1 MRTADLRTA
10 GRGRGVSDRAVFGD
24 FSGAARQQLG
34 SPAALRT
41 AAVRGGHVPEIRH
54 SLLRLLLV
62 MSRYVQDITLQ
73 PVRPPSLGRPPPAGW
88 DRAGLE
94 AREALRRALAGLYG
108 DTISR
113 RRPGVQ
119 AGSELARRLDGAA
132 LSLTYGRDLL
142 HTHLARG
149 PRGGV
154 RYQSEWGKVV
164 TSPRVHQALLAELGF
179 LARQLAPLG
188 EDLARSPRARGSP
201 AARQAVTG
209 ACHWLQTMDT
219 SIRRALREDPLP
231 AGVVELLRAVPV
243 NSPPPRLP
251 ADATRAAGSLPGAV
265 IDAAERARH
274 AAWLS
279 AAQPPWPPGMTVS
292 SLRQVAA
299 ANTFTSR
306 HCELL
311 LRSLATPASGLTG
324 EAGTAV
330 PAAAEAAGQARV
342 RWLGIAHA
350 LDQITTS
357 SQEQFTPTAAAAGDL
372 ALQTGRLAH
381 ADPGWSPG
389 SKPAHGRGPM
399 GSLAHEPGE
408 AARLLAA
415 AHEACDA
422 MNRLAS
428 ADRRQVHALASA
440 GRLLAATAP
449 GPDTLDMLGPLAPAP
464 PDRTGALLTL
474 YEFTARASADA
485 TTAVSEAASAA
496 GAPHRIA
503 LPEMTGQAGDW
514 GDPAAEPEAAEHLAE
529 AQAAYEPGRVEQ
541 TLRGLGIT
549 DTNLIRRGAQID
561 RATEQLI
568 TQAAARKEPSQADPL
583 RYVDAKATKP
593 TGRDQEL
600 RSADP
605 PPCLPAATTSPIQ
618 AEGVEAE
625 P

>member
-1 MRTADLRTA
+1 MRTADLRAA

-24 FSGAARQQLG
+24 FTGAARQQLG
-34 SPAALRT
+34 PPATLRT

-62 MSRYVQDITLQ
+62 MSRYVQDITPQ

-108 DTISR
+108 DTLRR

-119 AGSELARRLDGAA
+119 AGSELARRLDAAA

-142 HTHLARG
+142 HTHLAHG

-154 RYQSEWGKVV
+154 RYQLRMGEGRHLAANPPGAAGRDGIPGPPARAPGGRPGPFAAGPGQ
-164 TSPRVHQALLAELGF
+164 PRSAPGSDGRVPLAADHGHLHPPG
-179 LARQLAPLG
+179 P
-188 EDLARSPRARGSP
+188 ARGPSTGGRCGVAARCPRQFTPAP
-201 AARQAVTG
+201 AAG
-209 ACHWLQTMDT
+209 
-219 SIRRALREDPLP
+219 RRHPGSQQP
-231 AGVVELLRAVPV
+231 AR
-243 NSPPPRLP
+243 
-251 ADATRAAGSLPGAV
+251 AV

-357 SQEQFTPTAAAAGDL
+357 SQEQFTL
-372 ALQTGRLAH
+372 SRGRSRRPRAVDRPPR
-381 ADPGWSPG
+381 ARRPGLESGQQARPRQGTDGEPG
-389 SKPAHGRGPM
+389 SRARRSRPHPGRG
-399 GSLAHEPGE
+399 A
-408 AARLLAA
+408 
-415 AHEACDA
+415 
-422 MNRLAS
+422 
-428 ADRRQVHALASA
+428 
-440 GRLLAATAP
+440 
-449 GPDTLDMLGPLAPAP
+449 
-464 PDRTGALLTL
+464 
-474 YEFTARASADA
+474 
-485 TTAVSEAASAA
+485 
-496 GAPHRIA
+496 
-503 LPEMTGQAGDW
+503 
-514 GDPAAEPEAAEHLAE
+514 
-529 AQAAYEPGRVEQ
+529 
-541 TLRGLGIT
+541 
-549 DTNLIRRGAQID
+549 
-561 RATEQLI
+561 
-568 TQAAARKEPSQADPL
+568 
-583 RYVDAKATKP
+583 
-593 TGRDQEL
+593 
-600 RSADP
+600 
-605 PPCLPAATTSPIQ
+605 
-618 AEGVEAE
+618 
-625 P
+625 

>member
-10 GRGRGVSDRAVFGD
+10 GRGRGVSGRAVFGD
-24 FSGAARQQLG
+24 FTGAARQQLG

-73 PVRPPSLGRPPPAGW
+73 PVRPPSLGPPPPAGW

-154 RYQSEWGKVV
+154 RYRSEWGNAV

-231 AGVVELLRAVPV
+231 ASVCGAAARCPGQFTPAPATGRRHPGGRQPARGGHRCRGAGPSRCLALGCAAAVAT
-243 NSPPPRLP
+243 RDDRELP
-251 ADATRAAGSLPGAV
+251 AAGRRREHV
-265 IDAAERARH
+265 H
-274 AAWLS
+274 
-279 AAQPPWPPGMTVS
+279 QP
-292 SLRQVAA
+292 SLRIAA
-299 ANTFTSR
+299 PLPRYPSFGYHGGSR
-306 HCELL
+306 DH
-311 LRSLATPASGLTG
+311 RT
-324 EAGTAV
+324 
-330 PAAAEAAGQARV
+330 AAAEAAGQARV

-350 LDQITTS
+350 LDQVTTS
-357 SQEQFTPTAAAAGDL
+357 SQEQSPQPRPQPATSRCRQAASPTPTRAGVRAASPPTAGTD
-372 ALQTGRLAH
+372 GE
-381 ADPGWSPG
+381 PG
-389 SKPAHGRGPM
+389 SRARRSRPPPGRG
-399 GSLAHEPGE
+399 A
-408 AARLLAA
+408 
-415 AHEACDA
+415 
-422 MNRLAS
+422 
-428 ADRRQVHALASA
+428 
-440 GRLLAATAP
+440 
-449 GPDTLDMLGPLAPAP
+449 
-464 PDRTGALLTL
+464 
-474 YEFTARASADA
+474 
-485 TTAVSEAASAA
+485 
-496 GAPHRIA
+496 
-503 LPEMTGQAGDW
+503 
-514 GDPAAEPEAAEHLAE
+514 
-529 AQAAYEPGRVEQ
+529 
-541 TLRGLGIT
+541 
-549 DTNLIRRGAQID
+549 
-561 RATEQLI
+561 
-568 TQAAARKEPSQADPL
+568 
-583 RYVDAKATKP
+583 
-593 TGRDQEL
+593 
-600 RSADP
+600 
-605 PPCLPAATTSPIQ
+605 
-618 AEGVEAE
+618 
-625 P
+625 